1 MRLLRVSPLLAVL
14 ARDVLAAKNGY
25 CPPLGPVLP
34 APTSPSS
41 NPVVQQYAVALF
53 DGTTVSIG
61 VKSIHEAT
69 PLVDIH
75 YQSPDLDPRG
85 TKQTNAST
93 VYRVGSVS
101 KLFTVLAALKTEGVR
116 MEDPITK
123 YLPRLKELEKRER
136 STQDQLATV
145 DWEDITL
152 RALASHM
159 SGIGP
164 DLVTDM
170 TSLEADWT
178 KLGLPQAR
186 ETLGCRGFQGVAP
199 CNKEDFWE
207 NFGKRDPT
215 FAPYTTPMYS
225 NTAFYLLSLVIESK
239 NILDPVGMTR
249 TSLAKTDDKLGA
261 IFPNYTTWDD
271 ILGIDDPAGGFYSST
286 EDLIAFG
293 EAILTYKLLSPSQTR
308 HKAGDLGSHH
318 AMFSLIPD
326 YDLVVSV
333 LITGS
338 RAGPGTTQIISSL
351 VTQLLLPA
359 IEDAGKEDAL
369 ARFAGTYRDEQRD
382 SSITLAVDDDGPGL
396 GVAHWTVRGEDVRGH
411 WLRYLTSPTDDTGGI
426 YVSMRLYP
434 SGLSTGSR
442 TAWRA
447 VARLAMPEQLAQM
460 EALLFWPQGSCL
472 TWALTDRAVYE
483 FSALEEIV
491 FNLVDTESGSNY
503 LTYCRYPL
511 E

>member
-1 MRLLRVSPLLAVL
+1 
-14 ARDVLAAKNGY
+14 
-25 CPPLGPVLP
+25 
-34 APTSPSS
+34 
-41 NPVVQQYAVALF
+41 
-53 DGTTVSIG
+53 
-61 VKSIHEAT
+61 
-69 PLVDIH
+69 
-75 YQSPDLDPRG
+75 
-85 TKQTNAST
+85 
-93 VYRVGSVS
+93 
-101 KLFTVLAALKTEGVR
+101 
-116 MEDPITK
+116 
-123 YLPRLKELEKRER
+123 
-136 STQDQLATV
+136 
-145 DWEDITL
+145 
-152 RALASHM
+152 
-159 SGIGP
+159 
-164 DLVTDM
+164 
-170 TSLEADWT
+170 
-178 KLGLPQAR
+178 
-186 ETLGCRGFQGVAP
+186 
-199 CNKEDFWE
+199 
-207 NFGKRDPT
+207 
-215 FAPYTTPMYS
+215 
-225 NTAFYLLSLVIESK
+225 
-239 NILDPVGMTR
+239 
-249 TSLAKTDDKLGA
+249 
-261 IFPNYTTWDD
+261 
-271 ILGIDDPAGGFYSST
+271 
-286 EDLIAFG
+286 
-293 EAILTYKLLSPSQTR
+293 
-308 HKAGDLGSHH
+308 
-318 AMFSLIPD
+318 MFSLIPD

-491 FNLVDTESGSNY
+491 FNLVDTESGSTAASVDLVGFRTTLQKTTWYPEQVCLNLRIPSSIFEHSSSNLCKISY
-503 LTYCRYPL
+503 SWDSPYFGVLTYEFKRL
-511 E
+511 LLLS